1 MLNLTMLVQEPT
13 THHMRKKSIEIDESL
28 FYEIGNGNM
37 QALESVYNATE
48 RTLYAYLLSLTKNH
62 DTSVDLLQ
70 ETYLKVM
77 SVAHLYKPQGKP
89 LAWMFTIAR
98 NLYMDDIKK
107 KKHEIAVGDDA
118 LNDQMDLSYE
128 MSPENRM
135 VLSAAL
141 TELTE
146 EERSIILLYAVS
158 GMKHREIGKLLDL
171 NLSTVLSKYHRAL
184 KKLKSVLEKGGTS

>member
-1 MLNLTMLVQEPT
+1 MLTLMMLVQEPT
-13 THHMRKKSIEIDESL
+13 PKLNRINSIQIDESL
-28 FYEIGNGNM
+28 FKEIGSGNM
-37 QALESVYNATE
+37 QALETLYGTTE
-48 RTLYAYLLSLTKNH
+48 RTLYAYLLSLTRNH
-62 DTSVDLLQ
+62 DISVDLLQ

-77 SVAHLYKPQGKP
+77 GAAHLYKAQGKP

-107 KKHEIAVGDDA
+107 KQREVAVGDDG
-118 LNDQMDLSYE
+118 LYDQITLSYE
-128 MSPENRM
+128 MHPENRL
-135 VLSAAL
+135 VLEAAL

-158 GMKHREIGKLLDL
+158 GMKHREIAKLLDL

-184 KKLKSVLEKGGTS
+184 KKLKAVIEKGGTS